1 MDNIVRN
8 FIILNETKS
17 GIFQMESIHVH
28 VNQREKKREKGLHV
42 NNKDSNDLIGIYFV
56 CFISFN

>member
-8 FIILNETKS
+8 LIILNETKS

-28 VNQREKKREKGLHV
+28 VNQRKKNEKKG
-42 NNKDSNDLIGIYFV
+42 YM
-56 CFISFN
+56 